1 MEIANYKIHP
11 LAQKV
16 PEMTPNEYR
25 HLKESLQQTGQT
37 APIVIYQEE
46 IIDGRH
52 RLKACLELGFIP
64 WIKEYDGDKPVAQYI
79 LSTNIRRNLTK
90 VQRHQMLADFAVE
103 IIPQVEAEMKER
115 QKSKPGRT
123 DFVRGNPPKRNP
135 EGRSRHVFMEATGA
149 SEEEAKMI
157 KSIHDR
163 APELLGEVAKNGGL
177 TPTEKE
183 ARRRSDSKP
192 KEPAKEKGETPVER
206 QLRMI
211 MERKG
216 QKLGLSMQEVDP
228 DFKGTRMEF
237 IDKYGHVQLQTKV
250 QMEIDRDRNAFS
262 AWVGAIRGLRVPLR
276 DYLKV
281 GKFKPENFEAWIK
294 KAPSQEKRISEI
306 KELAT
311 MIIEAKESIDWLIPL
326 LETPADVSQP

>member
-25 HLKESLQQTGQT
+25 QLKESLEQTAQT
-37 APIVIYQEE
+37 APIITCQGEV
-46 IIDGRH
+46 IDGRH
-52 RLKACLELGFIP
+52 RLKACLELGFVP

-90 VQRHQMLADFAVE
+90 VQRHQMLADFAAE
-103 IIPQVEAEMKER
+103 IIPQLEAEMKER
-115 QKSKPGRT
+115 QKRKSASGNFVGEESSPTNPGHPGRRA
-123 DFVRGNPPKRNP
+123 FK
-135 EGRSRHVFMEATGA
+135 EATGA
-149 SEEEAKMI
+149 SEDEARQI
-157 KSIHDR
+157 KTIHNL

-177 TPTEKE
+177 APTEKE
-183 ARRRSDSKP
+183 ARRRSEAKP
-192 KEPAKEKGETPVER
+192 KEPAKEKTETPVER

-262 AWVGAIRGLRVPLR
+262 AWVGAIRSLRVPLR

-281 GKFKPENFEAWIK
+281 EKFKPDNFQAWIK

-306 KELAT
+306 RELVT
-311 MIIEAKESIDWLIPL
+311 MIIQSKESIDWLIPL
-326 LETPADVSQP
+326 LEAEGKEPR

>member
-1 MEIANYKIHP
+1 MMEIANYKIHP

-25 HLKESLQQTGQT
+25 QLKESLQQTAQT
-37 APIVIYQEE
+37 APIITYQGEV
-46 IIDGRH
+46 IDGRH

-64 WIKEYDGDKPVAQYI
+64 WIKEYEGDKPVAQYI

-90 VQRHQMLADFAVE
+90 VQRQQMLADFAAE

-115 QKSKPGRT
+115 KPWHKKMSGGDSPPTNSSHPGR
-123 DFVRGNPPKRNP
+123 RA
-135 EGRSRHVFMEATGA
+135 FMEATGA
-149 SEEEAKMI
+149 SVEEAKMI

-183 ARRRSDSKP
+183 ARRRCASKP
-192 KEPAKEKGETPVER
+192 KEPEKEKGETPVER

-228 DFKGTRMEF
+228 DFKGTRIEF

-262 AWVGAIRGLRVPLR
+262 AWVGAIRSLRVPLR

-281 GKFKPENFEAWIK
+281 EKFKPENFQAWIK

-306 KELAT
+306 KELVA
-311 MIIEAKESIDWLIPL
+311 MIIQSKESIDWLIPL
-326 LETPADVSQP
+326 LEAPVHGGNGHQ